1 MSWFTDRKV
10 GETAV
15 LPGGVRI
22 RIVAIRGCKV
32 RLEFLNPP
40 PPEPPR
46 PPEVRKPLVVEGDA
60 PHGEGRAER

>member
-22 RIVAIRGCKV
+22 RIVAVRGCKV
-32 RLEFLNPP
+32 RLEYLNPP
-40 PPEPPR
+40 RAEPKTDVPN
-46 PPEVRKPLVVEGDA
+46 GTTS
-60 PHGEGRAER
+60 EGRAER